1 MQNRFSVVVLDI
13 KEENEGAPKKG
24 TPQNSCE
31 QANNLEDVDNETAAL
46 REKEENFDEI
56 CLEEKND
63 EKEHSNGEKASKPR
77 DRKRTSSELELE
89 VWRKGIRL
97 SLVTF
102 TYVSYSISGCI
113 HVLSVL
119 IYILVG
125 LSRETREVDPAEE
138 GKVRPALI
146 LITFMILFLVSLIR
160 YCI

>member
-13 KEENEGAPKKG
+13 KEENEGAPKEG
-24 TPQNSCE
+24 ASQNGCE
-31 QANNLEDVDNETAAL
+31 HARNLKDVDSETAAL
-46 REKEENFDEI
+46 KEKEENFDEI
-56 CLEEKND
+56 CLEEKD
-63 EKEHSNGEKASKPR
+63 DGKERSNGEKASKNS
-77 DRKRTSSELELE
+77 DRKRTNSDLELE

-102 TYVSYSISGCI
+102 SYVSYSIFGCI

-125 LSRETREVDPAEE
+125 LSRESREVDPEKI

-146 LITFMILFLVSLIR
+146 LITFMILFLVSLMGSFV
-160 YCI
+160 